1 METTARLGDIVTKI
15 EENEWNKSE
24 LLRAGYERFVKV
36 EHMDAEDLRIHR
48 WGSVKDDLFP
58 PTFHKVFR
66 KGQILLP
73 TRNPHL
79 RRVVI
84 ADFDGICGEKTLT
97 LSPIEN
103 KIEPNLVAFIL
114 QSDDFV
120 QHCIN
125 SIIGSTNPH
134 IRWRDIAKY
143 EIDLPERTVQKRITK
158 ILLSIEST
166 IEKIEHIIQVTE
178 ILKRG
183 LLENLLTKGINHKK
197 FKKTELGEIPEEWE
211 TVFLGD
217 KKYFQLRT
225 GGTPSTNN
233 SEYWKAGIPWLT
245 SGELNRKR
253 IFYTEKE
260 ISNEGFLNA
269 NATNIPIDSSLIA
282 LAGQG
287 KTRGTVGINKIELTT
302 NQSVAAVIPTRE
314 FFNAS
319 FLYHLLDSR
328 YEYLRRISG
337 GTGRAGLSL
346 KILSEI
352 AVPLPKLSEQEEISG
367 VLEQA
372 DSSLSVFREHYL
384 KSMNLK
390 KKVVN
395 LFLCGKLVLMEN
407 YAK

>member
-1 METTARLGDIVTKI
+1 MQTTVRIGDIVKKV

-36 EHMDAEDLRIHR
+36 EHMDADDLRIHR

-66 KGQILLP
+66 KGQILFP

-79 RRVVI
+79 KRVVI

-97 LSPIEN
+97 LSPIDN
-103 KIEPNLVAFIL
+103 KIEPVLVAFIF

-134 IRWRDIAKY
+134 VRWRDIAQYK
-143 EIDLPERTVQKRITK
+143 IDLPERAAQNK
-158 ILLSIEST
+158 IAEILMSIEST
-166 IEKIEHIIQVTE
+166 IERMEHLIQVTDT
-178 ILKRG
+178 LRRG
-183 LLENLLTKGINHKK
+183 MLEKLFTKGIGHKK
-197 FKKTELGEIPEEWE
+197 FKKTEVGEIPEDWN
-211 TVFLGD
+211 TVLLGD
-217 KKYFQLRT
+217 KKYFELRT
-225 GGTPSTNN
+225 GGTPSTSNA
-233 SEYWKAGIPWLT
+233 EYWKGGIPWLT

-253 IFYTEKE
+253 IFYTEKA
-260 ISNEGFLNA
+260 ISNEGFDNS

-302 NQSVAAVIPTRE
+302 NQSVAAVVPIKE
-314 FFNAS
+314 FYDPL
-319 FLYHLLDSR
+319 FLYHFLDSR

-352 AVPLPKLSEQEEISG
+352 KVPLPKLSEQEEISA
-367 VLEQA
+367 VLEMI

-384 KSMNLK
+384 KSKSLK
-390 KKVVN
+390 KKFVN
-395 LFLCGKLVLMEN
+395 LFLSGKLHVTED
-407 YAK
+407 